1 MGYGAWATRPPVYEY
16 TQCREKICIFKPCS
30 IFLYITIK
38 NEHTSHMFA
47 HPPLYICSP
56 LYIRSPLHIRSPL
69 YIHEYSRIPTYSL
82 ILYSMGVYEPPVP
95 ISTYY
100 RGRFTI
106 CQVFSLFIFFLTHLY
121 L

>member
-47 HPPLYICSP
+47 HPPL
-56 LYIRSPLHIRSPL
+56 HIRSPL

-82 ILYSMGVYEPPVP
+82 ILYSGEVGVYDPPVP

-106 CQVFSLFIFFLTHLY
+106 CQVFSLFIFFPTRF
-121 L
+121 

>member
-47 HPPLYICSP
+47 HPPYIFAHP
-56 LYIRSPLHIRSPL
+56 YIFMSILVFLHIRSF
-69 YIHEYSRIPTYSL
+69 YIVWG
-82 ILYSMGVYEPPVP
+82 GVYEPPVP

-106 CQVFSLFIFFLTHLY
+106 CQVFSLFIFFLY
-121 L
+121 VFES

>member
-1 MGYGAWATRPPVYEY
+1 MGYGAWATRPPAYFY
-16 TQCREKICIFKPCS
+16 MQCREKICIFKTCS

-38 NEHTSHMFA
+38 NGTHLPYLRS
-47 HPPLYICSP
+47 L
-56 LYIRSPLHIRSPL
+56 LYIRSPPLQVRSLL
-69 YIHEYSRIPTYSL
+69 YIHEYSRISINSL
-82 ILYSMGVYEPPVP
+82 ILYSGEVGVYEPPVP

-106 CQVFSLFIFFLTHLY
+106 CQVFSLFIFSLTCLY

>member
-38 NEHTSHMFA
+38 MNIPPTGFA
-47 HPPLYICSP
+47 HPYIFMSILVFP
-56 LYIRSPLHIRSPL
+56 HIRSF
-69 YIHEYSRIPTYSL
+69 YIVGKWGY
-82 ILYSMGVYEPPVP
+82 MNPP
-95 ISTYY
+95 
-100 RGRFTI
+100 
-106 CQVFSLFIFFLTHLY
+106 Y

>member
-1 MGYGAWATRPPVYEY
+1 MAYGAWATRPPVYEY

-38 NEHTSHMFA
+38 NEHTSHRIGS
-47 HPPLYICSP
+47 PPLHIRSL
-56 LYIRSPLHIRSPL
+56 LYIRSPL
-69 YIHEYSRIPTYSL
+69 YIQEYSRIPTYSL
-82 ILYSMGVYEPPVP
+82 ILYSGEVGVYEPPVP

-106 CQVFSLFIFFLTHLY
+106 CQVFSLFIFSLHVFES
-121 L
+121 